1 MMAFRKVGRR
11 LLLGST
17 LALPAVAQ
25 AQTWTP
31 QRPIR
36 MIVPFAPAGILDQLA
51 RLLAEPMGQRLGQP
65 IIVENRPGAGG
76 NVGTALAAR
85 ARGDAHVVLV
95 GSTGPL
101 AVSPIT
107 ESNLGY
113 DPMTD
118 LIPITLL
125 NATPLVLVVRT
136 ASPHRDVPGLVAALK
151 RDGREVFYPT
161 PGVGSPQLLAQE
173 AFRQIA
179 GFPAAPVHYQG
190 SAPAVLAV
198 IAGEFPFTIENLVLV
213 APHVSGG
220 TLRALGVTSLARAP
234 MLPEVPTLAEQG
246 FPGFSAGGWYGLLSP
261 AGVPEEAVRAL
272 HLAAK
277 AALAEPNVAR
287 RVNEMGGPPIGSTPL
302 EFRAHIQAET
312 EKWRGVM
319 SRAAAPAVR

>member
-1 MMAFRKVGRR
+1 MIRR
-11 LLLGST
+11 RGL
-17 LALPAVAQ
+17 LALALAAPAVAR
-25 AQTWTP
+25 AQSWTP
-31 QRPIR
+31 QRPVR

-101 AVSPIT
+101 AVSPIS
-107 ESNLGY
+107 EPNLGY
-113 DPMTD
+113 DPLTD

-125 NATPLVLVVRT
+125 NATPLVLVVRQSSE
-136 ASPHRDVPGLVAALK
+136 ARDVPSLVAALK
-151 RDGREVFYPT
+151 RDGREVLYPT

-173 AFRQIA
+173 AFRQAA

-213 APHVSGG
+213 APHVQAGM
-220 TLRALGVTSLARAP
+220 LRALGVTSLARAA
-234 MLPEVPTLAEQG
+234 MMPEVPTLAEQG
-246 FPGFSAGGWYGLLSP
+246 FPGFSAGGWYGLLTP
-261 AGVPEEAVRAL
+261 AGVPEEAIRAY
-272 HLAAK
+272 HLAAT
-277 AALAEPNVAR
+277 AALAEPHVTR
-287 RVNEMGGPPIGSTPL
+287 RISEMGGPPIGSSPL
-302 EFRAHIQAET
+302 EFRAHIQSEM
-312 EKWRGVM
+312 ERWRGVM
-319 SRAAAPAVR
+319 ARAAAPATR

>member
-1 MMAFRKVGRR
+1 MIGRR
-11 LLLGST
+11 SF
-17 LALPAVAQ
+17 LAVPLAAPALAQ
-25 AQTWTP
+25 AQSGTPSWVP

-76 NVGTALAAR
+76 NVGTAMAAR
-85 ARGDAHVVLV
+85 ARGDAHVILV

-107 ESNLGY
+107 EAQLGY
-113 DPMTD
+113 DPLTD

-125 NATPLVLVVRT
+125 NATPLVLVVRQ
-136 ASPHRDVPGLVAALK
+136 ASPHRDAAGLVTALK
-151 RDGREVFYPT
+151 REGREVLYPT

-173 AFRQIA
+173 AFRQAA

-213 APHVSGG
+213 APHVQAGS
-220 TLRALGVTSLARAP
+220 LRALGVTSLTRAP
-234 MLPEVPTLAEQG
+234 LMPDVPTLAEQG
-246 FPGFSAGGWYGLLSP
+246 FAGFSAGGWYGLLTP
-261 AGVPEEAVRAL
+261 AGVPEEAIRAY
-272 HLAAK
+272 HLAAT
-277 AALAEPNVAR
+277 AALAEPMVTR
-287 RVNEMGGPPIGSTPL
+287 RISEMGAPPIGSSPL
-302 EFRAHIQAET
+302 EFRAHIQAEM
-312 EKWRGVM
+312 ERWRGVM
-319 SRAAAPAVR
+319 ARAAAPVAR

>member
-1 MMAFRKVGRR
+1 MMRR
-11 LLLGST
+11 RALLAAG
-17 LALPAVAQ
+17 LALPAVAR
-25 AQTWTP
+25 AQSWAP

-76 NVGTALAAR
+76 NVGTAMAAR
-85 ARGDAHVVLV
+85 ARGDAHVILV

-101 AVSPIT
+101 SVSPIT
-107 ESNLGY
+107 EPNLGY
-113 DPMTD
+113 DPKTD

-125 NATPLVLVVRT
+125 NATPLVLVVRQ
-136 ASPHRDVPGLVAALK
+136 ASPHRDVAGMVAALK
-151 RDGREVFYPT
+151 RDGREVLYPT

-213 APHVSGG
+213 APHVQGG
-220 TLRALGVTSLARAP
+220 TLRALGVTSLTRAA
-234 MLPEVPTLAEQG
+234 MLPDVPTLAEQG
-246 FPGFSAGGWYGLLSP
+246 FTGFSAGGWYGLLTP
-261 AGVPEEAVRAL
+261 AGVPEEAIRAY
-272 HLAAK
+272 HLAATG
-277 AALAEPNVAR
+277 ALAEPNVAR
-287 RVNEMGGPPIGSTPL
+287 RISEMGGPPIGSSPL
-302 EFRAHIQAET
+302 EFRAHIQSET
-312 EKWRGVM
+312 ERWRGVLA
-319 SRAAAPAVR
+319 RAAAPVVR

>member
-1 MMAFRKVGRR
+1 MIARR
-11 LLLGST
+11 LLMGGA
-17 LALPAVAQ
+17 LALPSVAR
-25 AQTWTP
+25 AQSWAP

-36 MIVPFAPAGILDQLA
+36 MIVPFAPGGILDQLA

-85 ARGDAHVVLV
+85 ARGDAHLVLV

-101 AVSPIT
+101 SVSPIT
-107 ESNLGY
+107 EPTLGY
-113 DPMTD
+113 DPLVD
-118 LIPITLL
+118 LIPVTLL
-125 NATPLVLVVRT
+125 NATPLVLVVRN

-151 RDGREVFYPT
+151 AERREVLYPT

-173 AFRQIA
+173 AFRQAA

-213 APHVSGG
+213 APHVAAGS
-220 TLRALGVTSLARAP
+220 LRALGVTSLTRAP
-234 MLPEVPTLAEQG
+234 LMPNVPTLAEQG
-246 FPGFSAGGWYGLLSP
+246 FPGFAAGGWYGLLSP
-261 AGVPEEAVRAL
+261 AGVPEEAVRAI
-272 HLAAK
+272 HLAATG
-277 AALAEPNVAR
+277 ALTEPLVAR
-287 RVNEMGGPPIGSTPL
+287 RISEMGGPPIGSTPQ

-312 EKWRGVM
+312 ERWRGVI
-319 SRAAAPAVR
+319 AAGAR